1 MAWERVCVTLK
12 VKDPCGLSH
21 LAQFSGWP
29 KPEALSR
36 WNLVASLILV
46 LNMNQDIVVK
56 SKIQLCLKKSLSV
69 TSSRNFPVH
78 ESLFC
83 LLSL

>member
-1 MAWERVCVTLK
+1 MNIVLLSGVGKSLCNISFLLK
-12 VKDPCGLSH
+12 VKAPIRLSH

-56 SKIQLCLKKSLSV
+56 SKIQLCLKKIV
-69 TSSRNFPVH
+69 VGDQFT
-78 ESLFC
+78 
-83 LLSL
+83 